1 MLKSNGGS
9 GSVSNLVLEN
19 FIGHSNA
26 YSMNIEQYWESMK
39 TLPGDGVQLSNIKM
53 IKKTMMQIM
62 LQTEIPRL
70 LAPQTMYSKQSPT
83 APPDPTLPYL
93 TFSSVAEHLHNL
105 TPLPSDSLRTR
116 TQICLSTSLSTL
128 GLPLRAAALK
138 IFPSRLLQSGIR
150 QA

>member
-1 MLKSNGGS
+1 MVEETGKDDGTREWTPPCQRTA
-9 GSVSNLVLEN
+9 LV
-19 FIGHSNA
+19 
-26 YSMNIEQYWESMK
+26 
-39 TLPGDGVQLSNIKM
+39 TPM

-116 TQICLSTSLSTL
+116 TQTSLSTSLSML
-128 GLPLRAAALK
+128 ALPLRAVALTK
-138 IFPSRLLQSGIR
+138 LPSRLLQSGIR